1 MKIIKVGMKM
11 KRRRANFGR
20 IISFLLL
27 LLVIFGLAIYGL
39 FFKENMSNDK
49 DSNPITNEE
58 EEEDKPKEYCLDMLM
73 VGDVLVHGNVY
84 NDAKVGDGYDFSPM
98 FDDVRDMVKTYDL
111 AFYNQETPFAGK
123 ELGYSGY
130 PLFNTPSEVGDAMLD
145 MGFNLVSLAT
155 NHTLDK
161 GSTGAI
167 NNINYW
173 SGKQNVLS
181 AGSYLSEEARNK
193 DIIKEKNGIKYTMF
207 AYTTFSNLTIPSGK
221 SYLLNVYDKEKVKED
236 IERVRDKVDLL
247 IVSMHWGTEN
257 SNTPNAQQKEI
268 ASYLA
273 SLGVDIIIGTHTHTV
288 QPIEY
293 INGTLVFYSLGNFI
307 SSQLEEDLLIGLMPT
322 LKVTKK
328 VEDGKTSINI
338 SNLDARLVY
347 TYYKGIKQLNKL
359 HTDHKVIPFED
370 LTTTIFPDYKEY
382 YEKYKEILTSLDS
395 SIQVEPISE

>member
-1 MKIIKVGMKM
+1 MKM
-11 KRRRANFGR
+11 KRRKPKFGR

-27 LLVIFGLAIYGL
+27 LLIIIGLAVYGL
-39 FFKENMSNDK
+39 FFKENMSGYK
-49 DSNPITNEE
+49 DSNPITNKER
-58 EEEDKPKEYCLDMLM
+58 EEDKPKEYSLDMLM

-98 FDDVRDMVKTYDL
+98 FESVRDTVKNYDL
-111 AFYNQETPFAGK
+111 VYYNQETPFGGK
-123 ELGYSGY
+123 ELGYSGF
-130 PLFNTPSEVGDAMLD
+130 PTFNTPSEVGDAMLD
-145 MGFNLVSLAT
+145 MGFNLVSLST

-161 GSTGAI
+161 GEKGVI
-167 NNINYW
+167 NSLAYW
-173 SGKQNVLS
+173 NSKQNVFT
-181 AGSYLSEEARNK
+181 AGSYLSEEDLNEVVVE
-193 DIIKEKNGIKYTMF
+193 EKNGIKYTMLSY
-207 AYTTFSNLTIPSGK
+207 ATMANSTSQAQLASSKP
-221 SYLLNVYDKEKVKED
+221 YLLNMYDKEKAKED

-247 IVSMHWGTEN
+247 IVSIHWGTEN

-307 SSQLEEDLLIGLMPT
+307 SSQLDEDLLIGLMPT
-322 LKVTKK
+322 LKVTKT
-328 VEDGKTSINI
+328 VEDGKSSINI
-338 SNLDARLVY
+338 SDLDARLIY

-359 HTDHKVIPFED
+359 HTDHKVILFED

-382 YEKYKEILTSLDS
+382 YEKYKGILTSMDDS
-395 SIQVEPISE
+395 IKVEPISE